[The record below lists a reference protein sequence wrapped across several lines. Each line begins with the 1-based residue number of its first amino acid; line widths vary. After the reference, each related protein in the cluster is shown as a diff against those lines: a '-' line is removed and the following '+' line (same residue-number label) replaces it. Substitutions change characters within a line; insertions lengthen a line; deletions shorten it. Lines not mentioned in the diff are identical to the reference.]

1 MLFSCYESVYPFL
14 IYYFVFGFLTHA
26 PVHWY
31 IDHPAVFSLMHIKL
45 LSLMIYPYCWSAIE
59 GLTAHM

>member
-1 MLFSCYESVYPFL
+1 MLFSWYESVYPFL
-14 IYYFVFGFLTHA
+14 IYYCVFGFLTHA

-45 LSLMIYPYCWSAIE
+45 LSLMICPYC
-59 GLTAHM
+59 